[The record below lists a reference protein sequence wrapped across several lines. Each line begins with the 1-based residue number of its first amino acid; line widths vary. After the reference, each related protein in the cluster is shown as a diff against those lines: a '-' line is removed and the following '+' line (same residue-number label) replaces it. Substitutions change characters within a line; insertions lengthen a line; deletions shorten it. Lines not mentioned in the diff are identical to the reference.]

1 MNTQD
6 SAEHTGKRIWKF
18 STSPRKCRFE
28 NPSASRPYWLTA
40 GCLSMKL
47 NDSNAYLNAMLA
59 NLATVNT
66 PTLEWRGAWIFHSD
80 LWSLR
85 SETCV
90 CVWKYMLLHLSC
102 GVRSLPHHTLYGVRE
117 MGLLNARDCTIWKSA
132 SLTRCSRPLHEGAW
146 KVVLSAV
153 NAKILKLSAK
163 IRQMKTFPETESTK
177 RAWKCR
183 DLALKRFEWR
193 QP

>member
-1 MNTQD
+1 MILTLISMLCLQTLPQSIPQHLND
-6 SAEHTGKRIWKF
+6 AELEF
-18 STSPRKCRFE
+18 STLK
-28 NPSASRPYWLTA
+28 T
-40 GCLSMKL
+40 
-47 NDSNAYLNAMLA
+47 
-59 NLATVNT
+59 T
-66 PTLEWRGAWIFHSD
+66 
-80 LWSLR
+80 LR

-117 MGLLNARDCTIWKSA
+117 MGLLNARGTIWKSA
-132 SLTRCSRPLHEGAW
+132 SLTRYSRPLHEGAW

-193 QP
+193 QL